1 MKPAVFLDRDGTMI
15 HDVGY
20 LRRVEDV
27 QWFPATIDAI
37 RLFNRAG
44 YLVCVTTNQS
54 GIGRGH
60 YTESDLASIHGAM
73 DRVLVEA
80 GARVDGWFYC
90 PHHPQAE
97 LVEYRAVCECRKPQP
112 GMIRQAE
119 ARFPIDLS
127 RSFVVGDKL
136 LDLGLAVGVGA
147 RGVLVRTGY
156 GSTVERE
163 HGGQVPGASFVA
175 SDLMEA
181 TSWILREGAPARG
194 HA

>member
-20 LRRVEDV
+20 LRRVDEV
-27 QWFPATIDAI
+27 RWFPATIDAI

-60 YTESDLASIHGAM
+60 YTEADLASIHADM
-73 DRVLVEA
+73 DRVLTTA
-80 GARVDGWFYC
+80 GARVDGWFHC
-90 PHHPQAE
+90 PHHPEAE
-97 LVEYRAVCECRKPQP
+97 VPEYRTVCECRKPRP

-127 RSFVVGDKL
+127 RSFVVGDKM
-136 LDLGLAVGVGA
+136 LDIGLALEVGA
-147 RGVLVRTGY
+147 RGILVRTGY
-156 GSTVERE
+156 GGNVERE
-163 HGGQVPGASFVA
+163 HAGQVPGASFVA

-181 TSWILREGAPARG
+181 TSWVLRENAAAGEGA
-194 HA
+194 